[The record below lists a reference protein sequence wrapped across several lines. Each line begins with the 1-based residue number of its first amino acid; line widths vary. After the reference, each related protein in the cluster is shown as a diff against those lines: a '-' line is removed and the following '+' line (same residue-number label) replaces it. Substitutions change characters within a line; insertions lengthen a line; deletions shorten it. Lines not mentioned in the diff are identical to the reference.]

1 MTVGESPRWVTPWRR
16 DGPQPVRRRVVGRAF
31 VHDERRA
38 AQQGSGDR
46 PGTHHPAQVGDPE
59 EPIPGPQVEDVG
71 EVLRGLDRETAVD
84 VDGALRPAGG
94 ARGVD
99 EHEGRLGVGLGRLAQ
114 RLHRGIRQRFVPPDV
129 PPRLPGQLPESLA
142 EPPHDQYLAHRGCRG
157 HGRVGGLLQ
166 PHDPPATAETVC
178 RDEQGRLA
186 VGQAR
191 GHGGRAVPGE
201 DRRED
206 RLELAQRQHRD
217 GRLGQHR
224 QQDPDAVA
232 GTNAM
237 RLKHPGGEVHGPP
250 QLLVGVAP
258 DVAVLTLPGDGESL
272 RITGR
277 TTIDG
282 RRSVVEGAAAPPA
295 RPLHAAGEVQRG
307 RRPALPVERQVVR
320 GRRPEPGRI
329 HDGAGLEGLQ
339 VGLADGA
346 QESGQERCGRGRG
359 IRSPGDA
366 GHVAPEGRP
375 GIRGAGAGHPPILAP
390 GG

>member
-1 MTVGESPRWVTPWRR
+1 MSMKGVSGSVWGVSRSGSTAGSASASSHQASRPGFQGSSPRASPNRRTTSTSRTVGAAATAASAVSFSRTIPP
-16 DGPQPVRRRVVGRAF
+16 RRRKPSAVTSRDAAQSA
-31 VHDERRA
+31 RRA
-38 AQQGSGDR
+38 ATAGA
-46 PGTHHPAQVGDPE
+46 PYPEKIGTK
-59 EPIPGPQVEDVG
+59 I
-71 EVLRGLDRETAVD
+71 
-84 VDGALRPAGG
+84 
-94 ARGVD
+94 ARGVPS
-99 EHEGRLGVGLGRLAQ
+99 A
-114 RLHRGIRQRFVPPDV
+114 
-129 PPRLPGQLPESLA
+129 S
-142 EPPHDQYLAHRGCRG
+142 
-157 HGRVGGLLQ
+157 
-166 PHDPPATAETVC
+166 T
-178 RDEQGRLA
+178 
-186 VGQAR
+186 
-191 GHGGRAVPGE
+191 
-201 DRRED
+201 
-206 RLELAQRQHRD
+206 
-217 GRLGQHR
+217 
-224 QQDPDAVA
+224 AVA

-346 QESGQERCGRGRG
+346 QESGQEGCGRGRG

-366 GHVAPEGRP
+366 GHVAPEGRR